1 MFEPRKSMWNQ
12 EKLEIEP
19 RKMELFFLQKTGAE
33 VDKLGLNLLNQ
44 EQCRFLPRWDG
55 EGFKPGVAY
64 LRRHLPFHIY
74 LSIHR
79 FLVAWTVPSFLC
91 KKTIYRYTQFFKTL
105 TDLNCLWF
113 KSHIVFS
120 LLKHAKTTLFFS
132 VFFQWWKVIQRHDW
146 SLPGEAWIRPAAHI
160 VRASPQRKSSSW
172 WLICALTKARSAEFL
187 AMACHGYHWDFLG
200 NIKLIIT
207 IIII

>member
-1 MFEPRKSMWNQ
+1 MWNQ

-64 LRRHLPFHIY
+64 FRRHLLFHIY

-91 KKTIYRYTQFFKTL
+91 KKNYIPSFIKTL
-105 TDLNCLWF
+105 IDLICLWF

-120 LLKHAKTTLFFS
+120 LLKHAKTTLFFFC
-132 VFFQWWKVIQRHDW
+132 FFFNGGNSFNATTEACRVRRGFAQQRISFGLRLKGNRRRGGRFVPSPRRD
-146 SLPGEAWIRPAAHI
+146 LP
-160 VRASPQRKSSSW
+160 S
-172 WLICALTKARSAEFL
+172 F
-187 AMACHGYHWDFLG
+187 
-200 NIKLIIT
+200 
-207 IIII
+207 

>member
-1 MFEPRKSMWNQ
+1 MWNQ

-64 LRRHLPFHIY
+64 FRRHLLFHIY

-91 KKTIYRYTQFFKTL
+91 KKNYIPSFIKTL
-105 TDLNCLWF
+105 IDLNCLWF

-120 LLKHAKTTLFFS
+120 LLKHAKTTLFFFC
-132 VFFQWWKVIQRHDW
+132 FFSMVETHSTPRLKPAGWGVDSPSSAYRSGFASKEIVVVVADLCPHQGEICRVSSHGMPWL
-146 SLPGEAWIRPAAHI
+146 SLG
-160 VRASPQRKSSSW
+160 
-172 WLICALTKARSAEFL
+172 
-187 AMACHGYHWDFLG
+187 FLG
-200 NIKLIIT
+200 KYQVNNNHNNKFNINNM
-207 IIII
+207 